1 VKLAFK
7 VSCVLAIPFVF
18 FTLMHGLT
26 APMFLGVGVLFSVPA
41 ALSIR
46 GPHLHWPSV
55 GICACSLSA
64 LMLIF
69 FIPVWVAAARART
82 PADHRLVAEAYA
94 LRGQLFGNHS
104 EAFEHYLMSARGG
117 DVEAQRRVGEAYLFC
132 HYGVAYDMSKARGWL
147 TAAAG
152 NGDSGA
158 AQLLKSIEGTP

>member
-1 VKLAFK
+1 ML
-7 VSCVLAIPFVF
+7 
-18 FTLMHGLT
+18 
-26 APMFLGVGVLFSVPA
+26 LGVCLLFSVPA

-46 GPHLHWPSV
+46 SPHLHWPSV
-55 GICACSLSA
+55 GICACSLSV

-69 FIPVWVAAARART
+69 FIPVWVAAARAQT

-94 LRGQLFGNHS
+94 LRGQFLSNDS
-104 EAFEHYLMSARGG
+104 EAFEHYLISAQGG

-132 HYGVAYDMSKARGWL
+132 HFGVAYDMSKARQWL